1 MLRPPRFVVASLPNL
16 PNAVLHLLSPPFRTY
31 TPLHTTMLLNNNKQ
45 QQPVAYQQV
54 GQQQQQQQGYQPPQP
69 VQGAYALPPDQ
80 QGTVYTQPQTILCV
94 CDLAMLLFI
103 VRRRTL
109 RTPTDSRSLR
119 YARYARNRTS
129 RLFRY
134 AL

>member
-1 MLRPPRFVVASLPNL
+1 
-16 PNAVLHLLSPPFRTY
+16 
-31 TPLHTTMLLNNNKQ
+31 MLLNNNKQ

-109 RTPTDSRSLR
+109 RTRTHAHYATLATPATERVVFFATR
-119 YARYARNRTS
+119 YD
-129 RLFRY
+129 
-134 AL
+134 